1 MIVSRLINR
10 QYKHMTLDEFKKSK
24 WCKEAQAGD
33 AEKRIASALP
43 MWKKR
48 VKHSGILSKAGD
60 LWAYVTGGTATT
72 ADKVLVLGA
81 LLYMISPIDLIP
93 DAIPVLG
100 WLDDLGLA
108 SAVLAFI
115 GRKLSGTSAEE
126 SSAEH
131 AEIVDVS
138 VVPIEVWGEFKP
150 NLGAS
155 ALPQRLG
162 EIRAAAAELASGG
175 LIDAADAMEAELE
188 APVLQVL
195 FAGRYN
201 AGKTSLLNA
210 LLCHP
215 WLPVGPIPTTHAIT
229 YIMGGVRPA
238 LVSQDEHDTLT
249 HHQSADDLLDKNNAA
264 IKAARNIVL
273 TLPSLLLSNGIAFVD
288 SPGLEDPD
296 LEFSRL
302 TFEAAPAATMIVL
315 VLDATVLLSAPE
327 SEFVQGLLKNDR
339 ERKMFVVINKADRLS
354 VSERRQVK
362 QTAEMQLHLLDCDAP
377 VFMLSA
383 QEAGNALFK
392 KDGTAAPAEF
402 QSFQT
407 ALIDFVKTSLGDER
421 KRYLETRLQSLESSL
436 RAVCASHIAN
446 AEMDEKT
453 RRESAA
459 RADECRNRASEQAAQ
474 SADRLEL
481 TISRIERRSLANF
494 QVFFGELE
502 SAVAGKINA
511 LGLDELKNTDGLANF
526 VREETRRFIEREL
539 ASVHAELGEQTA
551 TALFELHTGL
561 QALSLRV
568 QAPTITQPKP
578 ELIAPAVLVLSFPF
592 LGVFSWVY
600 LAVGVMLGRSVI
612 DNLCSGL
619 LNSVGLSQLRTGL
632 LQQLTPKLRE
642 FERGV
647 TKAIADHFNDL
658 REIVKGNVARLAAEI
673 MSPVAV
679 NQSAPTDPS
688 KIALCRALLQ
698 ESQNTHV

>member
-1 MIVSRLINR
+1 
-10 QYKHMTLDEFKKSK
+10 MTLGEFKKSK

-33 AEKRIASALP
+33 AEKRIAGALP
-43 MWKKR
+43 AWKKR

-60 LWAYVTGGTATT
+60 LWAYVTGGNATT
-72 ADKVLVLGA
+72 ADKALVLGA
-81 LLYMISPIDLIP
+81 LLYLISPIDLIP

-115 GRKLSGTSAEE
+115 GRKLSGASEEE
-126 SSAEH
+126 SAGEDVEMVSA
-131 AEIVDVS
+131 
-138 VVPIEVWGEFKP
+138 VPADVWGVFKP
-150 NLGAS
+150 NIGTTV
-155 ALPQRLG
+155 LPQRLG

-175 LIDAADAMEAELE
+175 LIDAADALEAELE
-188 APVLQVL
+188 APFLQVL

-201 AGKTSLLNA
+201 AGKTSLLNS
-210 LLCHP
+210 LLGHP

-229 YIMGGVRPA
+229 YIMGGKSPA
-238 LVSQDEHDTLT
+238 LVSQDEHDSVT
-249 HHQSADDLLDKNNAA
+249 HHQSPDDLLDKSNKA

-273 TLPSLLLSNGIAFVD
+273 TLPSPELANGIAFVD

-302 TFEAAPAATMIVL
+302 TFEAAPAATLIVL

-354 VSERRQVK
+354 ASGRRQVR
-362 QTAEMQLHLLDCDAP
+362 QEAEKWLHLLDCAAP
-377 VFMLSA
+377 VFLLSA

-392 KDGTAAPAEF
+392 KDGTAPPAEF

-407 ALIDFVKTSLGDER
+407 ALLNFVTTSLGEER
-421 KRYLETRLQSLESSL
+421 RRYLETRLSGLEANL
-436 RAVCASHIAN
+436 RAVCATHIAN
-446 AEMDEKT
+446 AEMDDKT
-453 RRESAA
+453 RKESAA
-459 RADECRNRASEQAAQ
+459 RADECRERASEQAAQ
-474 SADRLEL
+474 SLERLE
-481 TISRIERRSLANF
+481 TAISRTERRSLANF

-502 SAVAGKINA
+502 SAVAGKINE

-658 REIVKGNVARLAAEI
+658 REIVKGNVARLASEI
-673 MSPVAV
+673 MSPMAV
-679 NQSAPTDPS
+679 IQSTPTDPS
-688 KIALCRALLQ
+688 KIELCRALL
-698 ESQNTHV
+698 ENQNRHV

>member
-1 MIVSRLINR
+1 
-10 QYKHMTLDEFKKSK
+10 MTLGEFKKSK
-24 WCKEAQAGD
+24 WCKEAQTGD
-33 AEKRIASALP
+33 AEKRIAGALP
-43 MWKKR
+43 AWKKR
-48 VKHSGILSKAGD
+48 VKHSGILSKAGE
-60 LWAYVTGGTATT
+60 LWAYVTGGNAST

-81 LLYMISPIDLIP
+81 LLYLISPIDLVP
-93 DAIPVLG
+93 DAIPVIG

-108 SAVLAFI
+108 SAVLALI
-115 GRKLSGTSAEE
+115 SRKLSGASADE
-126 SSAEH
+126 SSAEL

-138 VVPIEVWGEFKP
+138 VMPIDVWVDFKP

-162 EIRAAAAELASGG
+162 EIRAAAAELASDG
-175 LIDAADAMEAELE
+175 LIDAADGLEAELE

-201 AGKTSLLNA
+201 AGKTTLLNA
-210 LLCHP
+210 LLGHP

-229 YIMGGVRPA
+229 YIMGGAHPV

-249 HHQSADDLLDKNNAA
+249 HHQSADDLLDKNNTA

-273 TLPSLLLSNGIAFVD
+273 TLPSPVLTNGIALVD

-302 TFEAAPAATMIVL
+302 TFEAAPSATMIVL

-362 QTAEMQLHLLDCDAP
+362 QEAEKQLHLLDCDAP

-407 ALIDFVKTSLGDER
+407 ALIDFVKTGLGDER
-421 KRYLETRLQSLESSL
+421 KRYFETRLQGLESNL

-453 RRESAA
+453 RKESAV
-459 RADECRNRASEQAAQ
+459 RADECRKRASEQAAQ
-474 SADRLEL
+474 SAERLEL

-511 LGLDELKNTDGLANF
+511 LGLDELKNTDGLAHF

-551 TALFELHTGL
+551 TALFELQTGL

-592 LGVFSWVY
+592 LGIFSWVY
-600 LAVGVMLGRSVI
+600 LAVGVMFGRSVI
-612 DNLCSGL
+612 DNLCCGL
-619 LNSVGLSQLRTGL
+619 LNSIGLSKLRSGL
-632 LQQLTPKLRE
+632 HQQLAPKLKE
-642 FERGV
+642 FEQGV
-647 TKAIADHFNDL
+647 AKAIADHFNEL
-658 REIVKGNVARLAAEI
+658 REITKRNVARLVAEM

-679 NQSAPTDPS
+679 TQSAPTDPS
-688 KIALCRALLQ
+688 KIARCRALLKESQKQ
-698 ESQNTHV
+698 ESQKHHV

>member
-1 MIVSRLINR
+1 
-10 QYKHMTLDEFKKSK
+10 MTLGEFKKSK
-24 WCKEAQAGD
+24 WYKEAQTGD
-33 AEKRIASALP
+33 AEKRIAGALP
-43 MWKKR
+43 AWKKR
-48 VKHSGILSKAGD
+48 VKHSGILSKAGE
-60 LWAYVTGGTATT
+60 LWAYVTGGKAST
-72 ADKVLVLGA
+72 ADKALVLGA
-81 LLYMISPIDLIP
+81 LLYLISPIDLIP

-108 SAVLAFI
+108 SAVLVFI
-115 GRKLSGTSAEE
+115 GRKLSEG
-126 SSAEH
+126 SSDEDV
-131 AEIVDVS
+131 EIVDVS
-138 VVPIEVWGEFKP
+138 AVPVNVWGGFKP
-150 NLGAS
+150 NLGVS
-155 ALPQRLG
+155 VLPQRLG
-162 EIRAAAAELASGG
+162 EIRAAAAELAADG
-175 LIDAADAMEAELE
+175 LIDAADGLEAEME

-210 LLCHP
+210 LLGHP

-229 YIMGGVRPA
+229 YIMGGARPA

-273 TLPSLLLSNGIAFVD
+273 TLPSPVLSHGIAFVD

-339 ERKMFVVINKADRLS
+339 ERKMFVVINKAERLS
-354 VSERRQVK
+354 DSERRQVK
-362 QTAEMQLHLLDCDAP
+362 QEAEKQLLLLDCDAP

-383 QEAGNALFK
+383 REAGNALFK

-407 ALIDFVKTSLGDER
+407 ALIDFVKTSLGGER
-421 KRYLETRLQSLESSL
+421 MRYLETRLQGLESSL
-436 RAVCASHIAN
+436 HAVCASHIAN

-453 RRESAA
+453 RKESAA
-459 RADECRNRASEQAAQ
+459 RADECRKRASEQAAQ
-474 SADRLEL
+474 SAERLET

-502 SAVAGKINA
+502 SAVAGRINA
-511 LGLDELKNTDGLANF
+511 LGLDELRNTDGLANF
-526 VREETRRFIEREL
+526 VRDETRRFIEREL

-551 TALFELHTGL
+551 TALFELQTGL

-568 QAPTITQPKP
+568 QVPTITQPKP

-592 LGVFSWVY
+592 LGIFSWVY
-600 LAVGVMLGRSVI
+600 LAVGVMLSRSVI

-619 LNSVGLSQLRTGL
+619 LNSIGLSKLRTGL

-642 FERGV
+642 FEQGV
-647 TKAIADHFNDL
+647 TTVIADHFNDL
-658 REIVKGNVARLAAEI
+658 REIAKGNVTRLAAEM
-673 MSPVAV
+673 MSPVVV
-679 NQSAPTDPS
+679 NQSAPTEPS
-688 KIALCRALLQ
+688 KIALSRALLQ
-698 ESQNTHV
+698 ESQNNHV